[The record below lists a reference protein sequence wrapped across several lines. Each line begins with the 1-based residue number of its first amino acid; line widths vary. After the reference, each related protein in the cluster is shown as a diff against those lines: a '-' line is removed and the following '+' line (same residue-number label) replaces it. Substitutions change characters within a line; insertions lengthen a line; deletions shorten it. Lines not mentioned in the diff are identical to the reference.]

1 MSREAKQNKP
11 INQMTKYKFV
21 TIVAPEN
28 VRAEF
33 TEIRKQLK
41 TTDKQLMQA
50 MFNLATAD
58 MGALAHELDGLKE
71 LALNLKQITNISK
84 GEAPGVTSKAAKTKQ
99 VLAKKE
105 PKPKK
110 EKPAPKAKKEKAPKK
125 TIKFE
130 GCDEPEMFVGEGDD
144 DFQPLIVNGL

>member
-1 MSREAKQNKP
+1 
-11 INQMTKYKFV
+11 MTTAPKKYTFQ
-21 TIVAPEN
+21 TIVVPAQ

-33 TEIRKQLK
+33 TMVREDLM
-41 TTDKQLMQA
+41 TTDKMLSQA
-50 MFNLATAD
+50 LWNIATAD
-58 MGALAHELDGLKE
+58 MGALEHELDGLKE
-71 LALNLKQITNISK
+71 VALNLKQITDISK

-125 TIKFE
+125 TVKFE
-130 GCDEPEMFVGEGDD
+130 GRDEPEMFVGEGDD